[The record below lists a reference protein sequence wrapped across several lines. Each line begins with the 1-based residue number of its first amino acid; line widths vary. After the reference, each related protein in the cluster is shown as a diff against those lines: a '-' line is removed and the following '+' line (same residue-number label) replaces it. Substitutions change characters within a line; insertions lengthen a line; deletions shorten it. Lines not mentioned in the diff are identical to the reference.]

1 MPRGVRKPKEEPVL
15 LSMEQKI
22 AVCKETAERD
32 QLIIVCPAGPC
43 DQCLDG
49 IILPPGKKVCGECQ
63 GAGNVAHSSA
73 SDNAEMAFDTCD
85 VCDGKGFVSEEVEEA
100 APATPSGQEPQ
111 EAPEP
116 EKETADQYPVH
127 AVVHAVWQAEVPEK
141 EPQPQT
147 KPWGWWTAWEEQQRF
162 VDELHR
168 TIPMPNDILPPIH
181 TLTPAQLQDL
191 LQRFGGALTNLYA
204 QYGILE
210 GKAHALDATFRN
222 AMTAA
227 KFRAEQRLRDAK
239 VPRADI
245 TEGRKEQEALS
256 DPDIGEALREVKRRS
271 IELETC
277 VPVVKRYIDAYEIA
291 WRTISRQMT
300 GQQAEMELERSGRT
314 N

>member
-32 QLIIVCPAGPC
+32 QSMIVCPAGPC

-49 IILPPGKKVCGECQ
+49 VILPAGKKVCEECQ

-73 SDNAEMAFDTCD
+73 YDNAEMDFEQCE
-85 VCDGKGFVSEEVEEA
+85 VCDGKGFVREEAEEA
-100 APATPSGQEPQ
+100 APATPIGQEPQ

-116 EKETADQYPVH
+116 DAYPV
-127 AVVHAVWQAEVPEK
+127 VVPE
-141 EPQPQT
+141 T

-239 VPRADI
+239 VPRADV

-300 GQQAEMELERSGRT
+300 GQQAEMELERSGRS

>member
-1 MPRGVRKPKEEPVL
+1 MPRGVRKTKPEEPAL
-15 LSMEQKI
+15 LTIEQQYKI
-22 AVCKETAERD
+22 AICKETAEKL
-32 QLIIVCPAGPC
+32 QQIILCPAGPC
-43 DQCLDG
+43 GECLDG
-49 IILPPGKKVCGECQ
+49 IFLPPGRKLCEECS
-63 GAGNVAHSSA
+63 GAGNVGHAMT
-73 SDNAEMAFDTCD
+73 SDNMDMDFEQCET
-85 VCDGKGFVSEEVEEA
+85 CDGKGFVSETPQEVL
-100 APATPSGQEPQ
+100 PATPSGQEPE
-111 EAPEP
+111 EAAEP
-116 EKETADQYPVH
+116 ESYPADQYPKT
-127 AVVHAVWQAEVPEK
+127 AVVHVEYPEK
-141 EPQPQT
+141 

-162 VDELHR
+162 VDELHHS
-168 TIPMPNDILPPIH
+168 TPMPRDILPPDVS
-181 TLTPAQLQDL
+181 TLTPADLQNL

-227 KFRAEQRLRDAK
+227 KFKAEQRLREQK

-271 IELETC
+271 IEMETC

-291 WRTISRQMT
+291 WRTVSRQMT
-300 GQQAEMELERSGRT
+300 GQQAEMEIERSGRS